1 MPTSIFSVD
10 QIMSNPWLPYIS
22 YSIWSLFQSAIGQ
35 ESSHCA
41 RKRGFAKV
49 RNKEERIKS
58 LVRQDNIAQTIGHL
72 AQRGVYEFQHNP
84 HLISQSD
91 GVERVGEILELEK
104 QSETIQ
110 SRIFGILKSYCD
122 RPILADKKVLLLNR
136 GDEGFPPAII
146 IGEKSNQFKLYAG
159 FDCLFVE
166 PDNRLH
172 ILDFKTGKS
181 SFDKR
186 QAYVYLFAAKFLHPD
201 KQAVASFY
209 NLESQELSE
218 PIELSETA
226 ISSLQIELYNRAK
239 QLQKEK
245 QYYEDNP
252 EKFSRIFP
260 ANPSHGCAY
269 CNFQSVCEFAVI
281 EE

>member
-1 MPTSIFSVD
+1 
-10 QIMSNPWLPYIS
+10 MSNPWLPCIS
-22 YSIWSLFQSAIGQ
+22 YSIGSLFQSAIGQ
-35 ESSHCA
+35 EFSHCA
-41 RKRGFAKV
+41 MKRGFAKV
-49 RNKEERIKS
+49 RNREERIKP
-58 LVRQDNIAQTIGHL
+58 LVQQDNIAQAISHL
-72 AQRGVYEFQHNP
+72 AQRGIYEFQQNP
-84 HLISQSD
+84 DLLSQSD
-91 GVERVGEILELEK
+91 GVEKVGKMLELEK
-104 QSETIQ
+104 QSEAIQ
-110 SRIFGILKSYCD
+110 NRIFGILKNYCD
-122 RPILADKKVLLLNR
+122 RPILADKNVILLNR

-146 IGEKSNQFKLYAG
+146 IGEGSSRFKLYAG
-159 FDCLFVE
+159 FDFLFVE
-166 PDNRLH
+166 TDGKLH

-209 NLESQELSE
+209 NLESQELSN

-226 ISSLQIELYNRAK
+226 MSSLQIELYNRAK

-245 QYYEDNP
+245 KYYRNDP

-260 ANPSHGCAY
+260 ANPSYGCNY
-269 CNFQSVCEFAVI
+269 CNFKSICEFAVL